1 LSNNSR
7 TWALIGFS
15 GLIVIGASLILAPLL
30 SPASPPAI
38 PTPSP
43 AALTVD
49 QSRLPYPAV
58 PRVTAGEARA
68 AHELQQAVFVDV
80 RTAEEYAQSHV
91 PGALSIPF
99 SKFDSRLNELN
110 KDRWIITY
118 CT

>member
-1 LSNNSR
+1 MSNNSR
-7 TWALIGFS
+7 MWALIGFL
-15 GLIVIGASLILAPLL
+15 GLIVIGAALILSPLL
-30 SPASPPAI
+30 SPASSPAI
-38 PTPSP
+38 PPPMST
-43 AALTVD
+43 ALAIG

-99 SKFDSRLNELN
+99 SAFDSRLNDLN